1 MKMENEHNHCTFKG
15 IVITILL
22 LLLVCAGICT
32 YKYINGEIPDIT
44 QTSNSLENVEFE
56 TESLPT
62 VEQAMQEWKDLRE
75 YSRCHEVYMSL
86 PPEIMQALFEK
97 LGTLLPIRD
106 YVYEYENNREYY
118 ISLQIAKQLEKSGI
132 DNIGV
137 DGERIEKVKI
147 KTELKPEKPKKK
159 VNIPVEALPTPVE
172 NDTTNLSMSKKTH
185 YYYDMKGGYYY
196 TESRL

>member
-1 MKMENEHNHCTFKG
+1 MENEHNHCTFKG

-22 LLLVCAGICT
+22 LLLVCVGICT

-86 PPEIMQALFEK
+86 PPEIMQALFDK

-159 VNIPVEALPTPVE
+159 VNIPVEALSTPVE
-172 NDTTNLSMSKKTH
+172 NDTTKPFNVKK
-185 YYYDMKGGYYY
+185 KN
-196 TESRL
+196 SLLL